1 MNHIPALI
9 KDLALILSAAG
20 FTTLLFKKLKQP
32 VVLGYI
38 IAGILI
44 SPNFKFFP
52 NITETS
58 SINIWAEIGVIFL
71 LFSLGLE
78 FSFKKLVQVGSSAS
92 ITALVEVVLMLTFGY
107 FTGQLLGWSF
117 IDSIFL
123 GGILSVS
130 STTIIIRAI
139 EELGIKHKSFV
150 SLVFGALIVE
160 DIVAIAL
167 MVLLTTL
174 AVSKQFSGVDM
185 LFSIG
190 KLGFFL
196 VLIFLVGIYLLPTF
210 LKKTKKF
217 MNDET
222 LLIVSLA
229 LCLLMVLLASGVG
242 FSPALGAFIMGS
254 LLAETQ
260 IAEKVE
266 HLVSSVKNL
275 FGAIFFVS
283 VGMLIDP
290 HMLVQ
295 YGGPILLISVV
306 TIVGKIISTM
316 TGALLSGQPLNNSVQ
331 AGFSLAQIGE
341 FSFIIATLGLTL
353 KVTSGFL
360 YPIAVAVSALTTFT
374 TPYLIKSAEPF
385 ANWLQKKLPA
395 IWMKALNRYSNAT
408 RNISVESEWKTILK
422 KYIGIIAINT
432 IMIAA
437 FIILAYQFLLPFML
451 TVFDK
456 ELLARSITAVIT
468 LTAISPFLW
477 ALAIRKLRKGSFVA
491 LEVLRILVAI
501 LLLGAVQQWLFSFWA
516 AVIGTLVV
524 TPLLLYIF
532 RIKLENSYTR
542 IRERFLYNLNEK
554 ERLKRVK
561 DNLSPWDAHIVYYEV
576 SPNADYLGIPLEQ
589 LAWREKYGVNITSLE
604 RGEIKTYAP
613 DRYARLFPFDK
624 IGILGT
630 DVQLQTFKPVIE
642 TTGKDMVDQPDLNVI
657 LQKLVISEHGP
668 LKDLTIRSSG
678 IREKTNGLV
687 VGIERGRQRIL
698 NPSSDTPFKR
708 NDVVWI
714 VADARKMEQFTKSV
728 QSPLLKTVA
737 DSQGDGKG
745 N

>member
-1 MNHIPALI
+1 MNHIPDLI
-9 KDLALILSAAG
+9 KDLALILSAAA
-20 FTTLLFKKLKQP
+20 FTTLLFRKLKQP

-38 IAGILI
+38 IAGILV

-52 NITETS
+52 NITEIS

-78 FSFKKLVQVGSSAS
+78 FSFKKLVQVGSAAS
-92 ITALVEVVLMLTFGY
+92 ITAIVEVVLMLSLGY
-107 FTGQLLGWSF
+107 ATGQLLGWSF

-139 EELGIKHKSFV
+139 DELGIKHKSFV
-150 SLVFGALIVE
+150 KLVFGALIVE

-174 AVSKQFSGVDM
+174 AVSKQFSGTDM
-185 LFSIG
+185 LLSVL

-196 VLIFLVGIYLLPTF
+196 VLLFLAGVYILPTF
-210 LKKTKKF
+210 LKKTKKY

-222 LLIVSLA
+222 MLIVSLA

-254 LLAETQ
+254 LLAETL

-290 HMLVQ
+290 KMLVA
-295 YGGPILLISVV
+295 YGWPILIICLV

-331 AGFSLAQIGE
+331 AGFSLVQIGE

-360 YPIAVAVSALTTFT
+360 YPIAVAVSAITTFT
-374 TPYLIKSAEPF
+374 TPYLIKASEPF
-385 ANWLQKKLPA
+385 AEWLQSKLPEK
-395 IWMKALNRYSNAT
+395 WVNALNRYSRNT
-408 RNISVESEWKTILK
+408 RNIKAESGWKSVLKTYL
-422 KYIGIIAINT
+422 GIIAINAV
-432 IMIAA
+432 IIVACL
-437 FIILAYQFLLPFML
+437 ILAHKYLLPL
-451 TVFDK
+451 IQTVTK
-456 ELLARSITAVIT
+456 HALLARSITAAIT

-477 ALAIRKLRKGSFVA
+477 ALAIRKLKKGSFVA
-491 LEVLRILVAI
+491 LELVRIIVAI
-501 LLLGAVQQWLFSFWA
+501 FLLGALLQWLFSFRV
-516 AVIGTLVV
+516 AVAGTLVV
-524 TPLLLYIF
+524 TPLLFLLF
-532 RIKLENSYTR
+532 RKKLEKSYSR

-554 ERLKRVK
+554 ERSQETD
-561 DNLSPWDAHIVYYEV
+561 DNLSPWDAHIVDYSV
-576 SPNADYLGIPLEQ
+576 SPDAEYVGIPLEE
-589 LAWREKYGVNITSLE
+589 LGWREKYGINITSIE
-604 RGEIKTYAP
+604 RGNKKLYAP
-613 DRYARLFPFDK
+613 GRTVRLFPFDK
-624 IGILGT
+624 IGVLGT
-630 DVQLQTFKPVIE
+630 DTQLQAFKSE
-642 TTGKDMVDQPDLNVI
+642 VDSPAGEMQDRPEKNAV
-657 LQKLVISEHGP
+657 LQKLVIGEYTP
-668 LKDLTIRSSG
+668 LRGQSIRTSG

-687 VGIERGRQRIL
+687 VGIERAGKRIL
-698 NPSSDTPFKR
+698 NPPSDTQFER
-708 NDVVWI
+708 NDIVWI
-714 VADARKMEQFTKSV
+714 VGDAKRISQL
-728 QSPLLKTVA
+728 QDHSPALTI
-737 DSQGDGKG
+737 D
-745 N
+745 